1 MGATLHLFGIL
12 PICDTFKLFLNAISG
27 TPYVKCFCKFIS
39 LTIVNNIKY

>member
-27 TPYVKCFCKFIS
+27 KPYVKCFWQVYI
-39 LTIVNNIKY
+39 INNSK